1 MNKNINNVKFLKG
14 RNMLKILGLFSV
26 IIMITT
32 DICSQSLSDL
42 SFGSDNAIE
51 IMTWNIEWFPKNGQ
65 STVDSVSVILQALD
79 IDIYALQEISDT
91 TMFKQMVNDIEEYD
105 YYFLSSWFGGLAY
118 VYKTDVIEINDIYE
132 IYTEEPYWRPFP
144 RSPMVMDLSYLGQ
157 DFYIIN
163 NHFKAFGD
171 GYLDYDDPW
180 DEETRRYDA
189 SNLLKE
195 YIDTNLPFENVIVLG
210 DLNDILT
217 DEQPNNVFQ
226 NILDD
231 DENYLFAD
239 IDIANGPSSSWSYP
253 NWPSHIDH
261 ILITNELIDDFSNQ
275 ESNIQTMKISDYMA
289 GGFYGYDQYISD
301 HYPVA
306 LKLENNTEIDKDFLN
321 FSQIESLVYPNPFNL
336 RTAIKFSI
344 QNHSEVELSIYNLK
358 GQKIKTLAQKE
369 FSEGTHSVIWNG
381 NDESSK
387 SVSSGIYY
395 YKLSVNGKTEAIKKC
410 LFLK

>member
-1 MNKNINNVKFLKG
+1 
-14 RNMLKILGLFSV
+14 
-26 IIMITT
+26 
-32 DICSQSLSDL
+32 
-42 SFGSDNAIE
+42 
-51 IMTWNIEWFPKNGQ
+51 MTWNIEWFPKNGQ

-79 IDIYALQEISDT
+79 IDVYALQEISDT
-91 TMFKQMVNDIEEYD
+91 TMFKQMVNAIEEYD

-157 DFYIIN
+157 NYYIVN

-195 YIDTNLPFENVIVLG
+195 QIDTNLPFENVIVLG
-210 DLNDILT
+210 DLNDVLT

-231 DENYLFAD
+231 YENYLFAD
-239 IDIANGPSSSWSYP
+239 IDIAYGPSSSWSYP
-253 NWPSHIDH
+253 SWPSHIDH
-261 ILITNELIDDFSNQ
+261 ILITNELVDDFNNL
-275 ESNIQTMKISDYMA
+275 EANIQTIRISDYMA
-289 GGFYGYDQYISD
+289 GGFYQYDQYISD

-306 LKLENNTEIDKDFLN
+306 LKLGNNTGINNDFFN
-321 FSQIESLVYPNPFNL
+321 FGQIESSVYPNPFNPT
-336 RTAIKFSI
+336 TAIEFTI
-344 QNHSEVELSIYNLK
+344 QKGSEVELSIFNIK
-358 GQKIKTLAQKE
+358 GQKIKTLTQNE

-381 NDESSK
+381 NDELSK
-387 SVSSGIYY
+387 PVSSGIYY
-395 YKLSVNGKTEAIKKC
+395 YKLNVNGKTEAIKKC
-410 LFLK
+410 LLLK